1 MASIEYLDDYVLQ
14 PNFKHEDSNDFLMVL
29 NRYYLEHGFEV
40 SRKLLKEKIRELTES
55 TLTIYNKHVGNSRSY
70 EPARKRVYKPFN
82 ELEGEILVPREG
94 FGDIVENEKGRYAR
108 YRLTT
113 QIGILGN
120 ISISV
125 MLKRK
130 VFAYEQQL
138 WVYLH
143 PDVPESF
150 QSIDVS
156 PFKPFKRFKIFYSTR
171 ILFYSR
177 QNV

>member
-82 ELEGEILVPREG
+82 ELEEEMLVPREG
-94 FGDIVENEKGRYAR
+94 NGHIFESEKGRSASYQV
-108 YRLTT
+108 TT
-113 QIGILGN
+113 QVGVLGN
-120 ISISV
+120 IAISV
-125 MLKRK
+125 DLKRK
-130 VFAYEQQL
+130 VYDHEQQL

-143 PDVPESF
+143 PDVPDSF

-156 PFKPFKRFKIFYSTR
+156 PFKLS
-171 ILFYSR
+171 
-177 QNV
+177 